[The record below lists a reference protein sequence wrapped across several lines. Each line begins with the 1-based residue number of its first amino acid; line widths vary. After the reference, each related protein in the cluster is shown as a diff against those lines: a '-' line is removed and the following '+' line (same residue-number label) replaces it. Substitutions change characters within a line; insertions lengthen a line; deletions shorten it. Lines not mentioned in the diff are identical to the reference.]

1 MPEEIQ
7 PRVMR
12 MSDLLGEF
20 VNDAAARHE
29 ARLTG
34 KPMGAV
40 TGFPKLDDALGG
52 SLAPGLHILH
62 GSPGSGK
69 TAFALQVAALCECP
83 ALFVTCEMPPIE
95 MLRRLTARISGQY
108 LGRFKTG
115 EMTPGEARSHAESA
129 VAQVPMLSML
139 DATSPGI
146 SPTDIRTAAETTRRL
161 CPENRHL
168 LIVIDSVHTW
178 VRGFSAGLE
187 EYSALTAGLDAL
199 RTIAQEMNC
208 AVLGI
213 GERNRASMQAGGQS
227 AAAGTRSFEYS
238 SESVIELQAKQ
249 DCIDADGRTRVEV
262 LLSKNRNGS
271 PGRKIDMFF
280 TGKLQD
286 FQEV

>member
-1 MPEEIQ
+1 MPEEVQ
-7 PRVMR
+7 PRVKQ
-12 MSDLLGEF
+12 MSDFLGEF

-29 ARLTG
+29 AKLTG
-34 KPMGAV
+34 KPIGAV

-83 ALFVTCEMPPIE
+83 ALFVTCEMSPIE
-95 MLRRLTARISGQY
+95 LLRRLTARVSGQY

-115 EMTPGEARSHAESA
+115 EMTPGEARSHAERA
-129 VAQVPMLSML
+129 VAQVPMLTML
-139 DATSPGI
+139 DATRTGI
-146 SPTDIRTAAETTRRL
+146 SPSDIRTAAETTRRL
-161 CPENRHL
+161 CPGNPHL
-168 LIVIDSVHTW
+168 LIVIDSVHSW
-178 VRGFSAGLE
+178 VRAFSAGLE

-238 SESVIELQAKQ
+238 SESVIELEAKKEPV
-249 DCIDADGRTRVEV
+249 DADGRTRVEV

-271 PGRKIDMFF
+271 PGKRVVMLF
-280 TGKLQD
+280 TGSLQD
-286 FQEV
+286 FREE